1 MGCKSVSMMTAESC
15 RNRDQKKEKEY
26 TQKKRGQDNG
36 SWNHNR
42 PVDMA
47 EGIGWPSSDNE
58 LNLLT
63 IVVVEGKLQVQNVWD
78 SLTV

>member
-1 MGCKSVSMMTAESC
+1 
-15 RNRDQKKEKEY
+15 
-26 TQKKRGQDNG
+26 
-36 SWNHNR
+36 
-42 PVDMA
+42 VDMA